1 MLHRIDEAQD
11 VENAKF
17 TDRRETFMQT
27 MSQYL
32 NGVETK
38 FGWFLFEA
46 IINVVGEDHLQD
58 SYLVFRKWAATNLSR
73 RQYLI

>member
-1 MLHRIDEAQD
+1 MLHKVEEGQD
-11 VENAKF
+11 PANEKF

-38 FGWFLFEA
+38 FGWFMFEA
-46 IINVVGEDHLQD
+46 IINTNGDDHLSD
-58 SYLVFRKWAATNLSR
+58 SFLVFRK
-73 RQYLI
+73 